1 MVAVA
6 DADPAGAGFFR
17 HPHSDLI
24 RLRTDHEAQ
33 AVVAIDGCGTRRRT
47 HDFDLRGGIDETFTE
62 QIEIAGQ
69 TRHAVGIDA
78 AQVGGGEHVGS
89 LRRVSLGHAE
99 IQEDASAKLAQYF
112 DGKDSGLYVGHAPPC
127 FSYSIPLTRAELALA
142 FPRQR
147 VSAASPRQK
156 QAKSWPRECRASHSA
171 AHPRQ
176 PKR

>member
-24 RLRTDHEAQ
+24 RLRTDHEAKT
-33 AVVAIDGCGTRRRT
+33 VVGIDGCGAGGRT
-47 HDFDLRGGIDETFTE
+47 KDFDLGCGIDEAFTE
-62 QIEIAGQ
+62 QIEIACQ

-99 IQEDASAKLAQYF
+99 MQEDASAKFAQHF
-112 DGKDSGLYVGHAPPC
+112 DGKYLGLYVGHAPPC
-127 FSYSIPLTRAELALA
+127 ILASRLNA
-142 FPRQR
+142 AYAGRTCPR
-147 VSAASPRQK
+147 VSTPKGISSKPKAKASEVMATGMP
-156 QAKSWPRECRASHSA
+156 SDP
-171 AHPRQ
+171 
-176 PKR
+176 